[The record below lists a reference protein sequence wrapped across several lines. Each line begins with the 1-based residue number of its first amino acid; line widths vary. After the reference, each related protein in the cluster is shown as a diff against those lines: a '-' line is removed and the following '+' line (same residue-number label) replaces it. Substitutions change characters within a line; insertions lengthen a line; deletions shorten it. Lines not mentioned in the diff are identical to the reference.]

1 MVGDLE
7 FPEARVSPQRLV
19 RIAVVVV
26 VRDSVT
32 VRVRLRVKG

>member
-7 FPEARVSPQRLV
+7 FPEARVGAERLV
-19 RIAVVVV
+19 RDRVVVV